1 MMLVTLR
8 INQRLGHVKIG
19 EDNIIS
25 ELDVTPNSQF
35 RLSLINRY
43 MLQLGMNEHV
53 ENFLKTKKILY
64 AFFNLANNHGQ
75 TWE

>member
-1 MMLVTLR
+1 MLVTLR

-25 ELDVTPNSQF
+25 ELDVTPNSQY
-35 RLSLINRY
+35 RKSLISRY

-53 ENFLKTKKILY
+53 KNFLKTKKYCTL
-64 AFFNLANNHGQ
+64 F
-75 TWE
+75 

>member
-8 INQRLGHVKIG
+8 INQHLGHVKIG

-25 ELDVTPNSQF
+25 ELDVTPNSQY
-35 RLSLINRY
+35 RKSLISRY

-53 ENFLKTKKILY
+53 KNFLKTKKYCTL
-64 AFFNLANNHGQ
+64 F
-75 TWE
+75 

>member
-8 INQRLGHVKIG
+8 ITQHLGHVKIG

-25 ELDVTPNSQF
+25 ELDVTPNSQY
-35 RLSLINRY
+35 RKSLISRY

-53 ENFLKTKKILY
+53 KNFLKTKKYCTL
-64 AFFNLANNHGQ
+64 F
-75 TWE
+75 

>member
-25 ELDVTPNSQF
+25 ELDVTPNSQY
-35 RLSLINRY
+35 RKSLISRY

-53 ENFLKTKKILY
+53 KNFLKTKKYCTL
-64 AFFNLANNHGQ
+64 F
-75 TWE
+75 